1 MNTLTGIEA
10 ERVNQILKHAVDR
23 LQILSFIPV
32 VWDDDIVVDIKSP
45 AVLNSLEKLWMAEE
59 QLKEL
64 DSSQNGMK
72 DIQLVK
78 TAHRAVRAA
87 CRNFVA
93 DRASLQV
100 VMSRPESQSDDF
112 TKYIKYLVELKSQ
125 VLQRLTTTVE
135 DEIANRNMLHDL
147 TERERS
153 CLAMKEELDKQTLD
167 LKEEKAQ
174 VSFGL
179 DNTLRK
185 LQSELADITQVRL
198 FCHFFWCRC
207 NTCAAQQY

>member
-23 LQILSFIPV
+23 LQILSYIPV

-64 DSSQNGMK
+64 DAAQNGMK

-87 CRNFVA
+87 CRNFIA
-93 DRASLQV
+93 DRPSLQV
-100 VMSRPESQSDDF
+100 IMSRPESQSDDF
-112 TKYIKYLVELKSQ
+112 TKYIKYLLELKSQ

-185 LQSELADITQVRL
+185 LQSELADITQVRTL
-198 FCHFFWCRC
+198 L
-207 NTCAAQQY
+207 

>member
-198 FCHFFWCRC
+198 FLSLLLVSF
-207 NTCAAQQY
+207 

>member
-64 DSSQNGMK
+64 DASQNGMK

-87 CRNFVA
+87 CRNFIA
-93 DRASLQV
+93 DRPSLQV
-100 VMSRPESQSDDF
+100 VMSRPESQSEDF
-112 TKYIKYLVELKSQ
+112 TKYIKYLLELKSQ
-125 VLQRLTTTVE
+125 CLQRLTTTVE

-185 LQSELADITQVRL
+185 LQSELHDITQVSHDL
-198 FCHFFWCRC
+198 
-207 NTCAAQQY
+207 TM